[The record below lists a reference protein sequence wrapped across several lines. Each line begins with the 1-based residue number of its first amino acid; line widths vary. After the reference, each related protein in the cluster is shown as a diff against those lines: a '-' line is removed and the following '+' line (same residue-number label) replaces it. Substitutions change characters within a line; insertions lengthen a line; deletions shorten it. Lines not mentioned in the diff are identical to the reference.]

1 MILIIVEETEAS
13 SPRAAAKATRYVCV
27 CEQYTMYSAPIRFRA
42 LSGNLS
48 LLFLPIEGR
57 ALPWEEG
64 EIELGTEGHVSLSE
78 WVLEG
83 KRVERRAISDKRT
96 TKPPPSL
103 CPSPSRIRAC
113 CIAEII

>member
-103 CPSPSRIRAC
+103 TITNPSLLHC
-113 CIAEII
+113 